1 MEEKIYESKSLRFIC
16 HAINIGMVDFESPEE
31 IKIISNR
38 KPGFIIK
45 VIDFDIPKLSLHAA
59 CKFFGNENLV
69 DLESNTYDYIVFST
83 DKSEENSEKLAL
95 INIPLFELILSSD
108 ILGKDETPIEKK
120 WGLDIEEWDLILA
133 R

>member
-31 IKIISNR
+31 IKIVSKH

-45 VIDFDIPKLSLHAA
+45 VVDFDIPKISLQTA

-83 DKSEENSEKLAL
+83 DKSEENSENLSL
-95 INIPLFELILSSD
+95 INIPLFELIMSSD
-108 ILGKDETPIEKK
+108 ILGKDENK
-120 WGLDIEEWDLILA
+120 WSLDIEEWDLILT